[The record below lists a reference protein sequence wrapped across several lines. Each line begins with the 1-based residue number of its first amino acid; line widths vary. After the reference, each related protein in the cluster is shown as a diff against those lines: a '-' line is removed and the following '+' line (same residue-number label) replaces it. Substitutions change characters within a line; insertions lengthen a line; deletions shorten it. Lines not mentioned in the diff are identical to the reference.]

1 VVGTAKAN
9 RRRLECNAR
18 ADSAT
23 KALRGVHVARA
34 LSLGTEC
41 RAINGK
47 PCTHASGYA
56 RASPGARSSHAPCA
70 CAPSR
75 APSRTLARAP
85 LLAPAARA
93 IALQATGLRATPT
106 RPPGVLGSLR
116 EDLSNME

>member
-1 VVGTAKAN
+1 MVGTAKATD
-9 RRRLECNAR
+9 AGS
-18 ADSAT
+18 SAT
-23 KALRGVHVARA
+23 
-34 LSLGTEC
+34 LGPTVRQRRFAACMSREHC
-41 RAINGK
+41 PWGQSGITINGK
-47 PCTHASGYA
+47 TCTHASGYA

-70 CAPSR
+70 CALSR

-116 EDLSNME
+116 EDLSNVE